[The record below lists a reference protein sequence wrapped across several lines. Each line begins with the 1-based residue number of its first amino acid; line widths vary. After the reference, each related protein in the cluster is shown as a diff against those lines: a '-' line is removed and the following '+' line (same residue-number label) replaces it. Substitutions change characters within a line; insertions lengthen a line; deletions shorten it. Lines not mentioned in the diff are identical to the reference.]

1 MTGSASFA
9 VVVPFFNE
17 EQNIAAFCLEL
28 REVLREQL
36 PDGEVI
42 LVNDG
47 STDATRARLDE
58 LAADWPECRVFHL
71 AENQGQSAALLFAFD
86 RVTAPVI
93 VTMDGDGQNDP
104 RDIPNL
110 LERLD
115 EADMVVGARVDRKD
129 SWARRKISRIAN
141 RVRSHWLG
149 DGVSDSGCA
158 LKVFRREVAH
168 AFIPIRTLY
177 SFMPAL
183 AVAAGFR
190 VIEVAVNHR
199 PRRHG
204 SSRYSVKSFLLF
216 PIIDFIGIGWFG
228 SRRCHRGARRQSITA
243 SEALDRLARRAL
255 RRWAVAAVLAIGL
268 GALALAMSF
277 SRTDSTGPESR
288 KVNMRRAERVALD
301 YVPKGRLV
309 AEELRRADGRLIW
322 EIDVQLPRSV
332 DLVEVG
338 IDAMDGRVISTE
350 RESAQEEAM
359 EVALEDR
366 HLAHSNQ
373 SPH

>member
-1 MTGSASFA
+1 MTGSPSFA

-17 EQNIAAFCLEL
+17 EEGIATVCAEL
-28 REVLREQL
+28 KEVLGEQL
-36 PDGEVI
+36 PGGEI
-42 LVNDG
+42 FLVDDG
-47 STDATRARLDE
+47 SSDTTGAKLDAFAHG
-58 LAADWPECRVFHL
+58 WPECRVFHL

-104 RDIPNL
+104 RDIPRL

-158 LKVFRREVAH
+158 LKVFRREVAS
-168 AFIPIRTLY
+168 AFIPVRTLY

-190 VIEVAVNHR
+190 VAEVPVNHR

-204 SSRYSVKSFLLF
+204 RSRYSVKSFLLF
-216 PIIDFIGIGWFG
+216 PIIDFIGIGWFC
-228 SRRCHRGARRQSITA
+228 SRRCRHGARRQPITA
-243 SEALDRLARRAL
+243 SEALDQLSRRAL
-255 RRWAVAAVLAIGL
+255 RKWAAAALAIGL
-268 GALALAMSF
+268 AVLALAMGF

-288 KVNMRRAERVALD
+288 KVNMKRAERVALD

-338 IDAMDGRVISTE
+338 IDAIDGRVISTA
-350 RESAQEEAM
+350 RESAQDEAL
-359 EVALEDR
+359 EVAVEDR
-366 HLAHSNQ
+366 NLAHGNQ
-373 SPH
+373 RPH